1 MTGSQMFV
9 LILLLGGAAAGA
21 LFMMALG
28 IYYWGRARYEDAV
41 RNGGRRDSTRGR

>member
-1 MTGSQMFV
+1 MTGGQLFI

-28 IYYWGRARYEDAV
+28 IYYWGRAKYEDAV
-41 RNGGRRDSTRGR
+41 LNGARHRQSR